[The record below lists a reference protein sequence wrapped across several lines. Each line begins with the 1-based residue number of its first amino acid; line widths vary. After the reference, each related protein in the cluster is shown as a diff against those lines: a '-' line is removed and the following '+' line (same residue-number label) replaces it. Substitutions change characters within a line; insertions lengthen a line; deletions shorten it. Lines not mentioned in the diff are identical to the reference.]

1 MSDEATDVRCLPYMP
16 LQIERLRK
24 SKAWLRCKRKPELA
38 FYMINLWMRAWHEV
52 PAGSIEDDDDVLADA
67 AMASPQEWEN
77 LKEEILRGWER
88 RDGRIWHSAVTDI
101 ATDGAAKL
109 RKNKTRTS
117 AARQALAEGRSSSVT
132 DSVTDAVTP
141 SVTEP
146 VTKTVTS
153 PEGKGREGKR
163 IEIISSSN
171 DDDAAN
177 AAEYAFEAKTIRL
190 LARDLANWKKAFPH
204 ISVEAELWALD
215 EWAGEKGSR
224 WFTAVSGA
232 LAKKERDAV
241 ERINAAQAARA
252 MGGEARRRSDPRI

>member
-67 AMASPQEWEN
+67 AMASPQEWES
-77 LKEEILRGWER
+77 LKKEILHGWER

-101 ATDGAAKL
+101 ATEGAAKL
-109 RKNKTRTS
+109 RKNKNRTS
-117 AARQALAEGRSSSVT
+117 AARQALAEVRSPSVT
-132 DSVTDAVTP
+132 DTVTDAVTTASK
-141 SVTEP
+141 SVTKI
-146 VTKTVTS
+146 VTG

-163 IEIISSSN
+163 IEIISSSHD
-171 DDDAAN
+171 DDDA

-190 LARDLANWKKAFPH
+190 LPKDLANWKKAFPH

-215 EWAGEKGSR
+215 EWAGGKGSR

-232 LAKKERDAV
+232 LAKKERDAI
-241 ERINAAQAARA
+241 ERVNAAQAARA
-252 MGGEARRRSDPRI
+252 VGGEARRRSDPRI

>member
-38 FYMINLWMRAWHEV
+38 FYMMNLWMRAWHEV

-67 AMASPQEWEN
+67 AMASPHEWES
-77 LKEEILRGWER
+77 LKGEILHGWER

-109 RKNKTRTS
+109 RKNKNRTS
-117 AARQALAEGRSSSVT
+117 AARQALAEVRSTPVT
-132 DSVTDAVTP
+132 DP
-141 SVTEP
+141 VTETVPTTVAKP
-146 VTKTVTS
+146 VTKTVTG

-171 DDDAAN
+171 DDDASDV
-177 AAEYAFEAKTIRL
+177 AEYAFEAKTIRL
-190 LARDLANWKKAFPH
+190 LEKDLANWRKAFPH
-204 ISVEAELWALD
+204 ISVEAELWSLD
-215 EWAGEKGSR
+215 EWAGKKGSQ

-241 ERINAAQAARA
+241 ARVNAAQAARA
-252 MGGEARRRSDPRI
+252 AGGEVRRRSDPRI